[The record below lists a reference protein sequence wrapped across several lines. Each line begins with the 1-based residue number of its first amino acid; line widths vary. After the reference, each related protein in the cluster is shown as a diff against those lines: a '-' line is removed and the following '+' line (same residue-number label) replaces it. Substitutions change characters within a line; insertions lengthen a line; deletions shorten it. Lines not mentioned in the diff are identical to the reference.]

1 MNGKRLCL
9 LVAVVMLTT
18 VPVVWGQMPL
28 LSPLPKTG
36 QLSKPADPAKFSFVL
51 AGDNR
56 PAHKSCAQP
65 STPGKIFSAVQ
76 EMKPDFV
83 IWSGDTIFGKQ
94 PDKPKRIHQQYKEF
108 LAIARTGGVPVFNA
122 PGNHELDDE
131 NNVPSDVMKKLYI
144 RDMGATYGAFNFGN
158 SRFIALNGEHEPAE
172 GVSSAGSAG
181 KNEAPGAITA
191 KELAELK
198 NDLDA
203 NQDKAHIF
211 LFLHHPVI
219 PYGPEAGLDQASV
232 KALQDLFANYKN
244 ISYVVSGH
252 EHMYYNPQGSRDQM
266 TPPPSR
272 KDPSQPPWYLVSG
285 GAGAP
290 LKKNTPGSFFHYL
303 VFKIDGDEI
312 TPTLMKVD
320 SSDPCDQK

>member
-1 MNGKRLCL
+1 MNRLCL
-9 LVAVVMLTT
+9 FVVVIILGTGS
-18 VPVVWGQMPL
+18 VVRGQMPM

-36 QLSKPADPAKFSFVL
+36 QLAKPADPAKFSFIL

-65 STPGKIFSAVQ
+65 PTPGKIFAAVQ
-76 EMKPDFV
+76 QMKPDFV

-94 PDKPKRIHQQYKEF
+94 PDKPKRIHEQYKEF
-108 LAIARTGGVPVFNA
+108 LEIARTGGVPVFNA

-131 NNVPSDVMKKLYI
+131 NNIPSDVMKKLYI
-144 RDMGATYGAFNFGN
+144 EDMGATYGAFSYGN

-172 GVSSAGSAG
+172 GAPSAEVAG
-181 KNEAPGAITA
+181 KHEAPGAITA

-198 NDLDA
+198 ADLDA
-203 NQDKAHIF
+203 NKDKAHIF
-211 LFLHHPVI
+211 LFLHHPVM
-219 PYGPEAGLDQASV
+219 PYGPEAGLDPASV
-232 KALQDLFANYKN
+232 KALQDLFAGYKN

-252 EHMYYNPQGSRDQM
+252 EHMYYNPQGSRDQI

-272 KDPSQPPWYLVSG
+272 KDPSQPPYYLVSG

-303 VFKIDGDEI
+303 VFKVDGDEI
-312 TPTLMKVD
+312 TPTLVKVD